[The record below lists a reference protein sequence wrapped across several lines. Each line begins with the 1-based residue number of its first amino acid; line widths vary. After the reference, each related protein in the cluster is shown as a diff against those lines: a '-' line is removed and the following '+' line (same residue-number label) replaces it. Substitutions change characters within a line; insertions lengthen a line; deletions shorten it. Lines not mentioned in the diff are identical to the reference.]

1 MLCQK
6 CHKNLA
12 TVRYAEVVDGKVT
25 DQHLCPDCLTRIQEG
40 VTGFELAGAAPT
52 PKRHA
57 QMREPDD
64 VSPPSLVC
72 RACGLEL
79 RTALKTGRVGCRSCY
94 SHFGEPL
101 DEAIRGIHGA
111 LRHRGKM
118 PRVDSARDRIRTS
131 LQTKRALLR
140 SSLKAEQ
147 YEQAA
152 LLRDEIRSLEE
163 GLDAQASGHD

>member
-25 DQHLCPDCLTRIQEG
+25 DQHLCPDCLSRIQDG

-57 QMREPDD
+57 QTREPDE
-64 VSPPSLVC
+64 SAPPSLVC

-79 RTALKTGRVGCRSCY
+79 KTALKTGHVGCRSCY
-94 SHFGEPL
+94 SHFGEPI
-101 DEAIRGIHGA
+101 EAAIRGIHSA
-111 LRHRGKM
+111 LRHRGKV
-118 PRVDSARDRIRTS
+118 PRVDSARDRIRS
-131 LQTKRALLR
+131 NIQNKRALLR

-152 LLRDEIRSLEE
+152 QLRDEIRALEE
-163 GLDAQASGHD
+163 GLDAQALGQD